1 MSTLEPRIYVACLAA
16 YNNGYLS
23 GAWIDAN
30 QDADSLNDEVKK
42 ILAKSPIPREEE
54 FAIHDFEDFGSVQ
67 VEEYTGL
74 ETVSE
79 IAAFIAEH
87 GELGAEVLGHVN
99 GDLEEA
105 QRVIEECY
113 HGEHDSEEDFAY
125 YWTHEVDC
133 REVPEY
139 LRHYIDYKAMAYDFF
154 INDFFSIELNHKV
167 HVFSNY

>member
-1 MSTLEPRIYVACLAA
+1 
-16 YNNGYLS
+16 
-23 GAWIDAN
+23 
-30 QDADSLNDEVKK
+30 
-42 ILAKSPIPREEE
+42 
-54 FAIHDFEDFGSVQ
+54 
-67 VEEYTGL
+67 
-74 ETVSE
+74 
-79 IAAFIAEH
+79 
-87 GELGAEVLGHVN
+87 LGAEVLGHVTGN
-99 GDLEEA
+99 LEEA

-139 LRHYIDYKAMAYDFF
+139 LKHYIDYKAMACDFF